1 MKMKKTI
8 LIALSLM
15 MLLVLSGCCLSH
27 EWEEADCVN
36 PKTCTKC
43 DATEGE
49 ALGHSWA
56 DATCEAP
63 KTCSVCGASEGEALG
78 HTWTDATCAQPKTC
92 QTCHATEGEALA
104 HNWIN
109 ATLTDPKTCLACG
122 ATEGEAGLVG
132 TVNVPELSDLE
143 KSLGDSR
150 KLNIRAEPKWP
161 DGERVGTYNHGDVV
175 TILEIKEVD
184 GMEWGRTDK
193 GWIVLIYV
201 DFG

>member
-1 MKMKKTI
+1 MKKTI
-8 LIALSLM
+8 LIVLSLM
-15 MLLVLSGCCLSH
+15 MILALSGCCLSH

-43 DATEGE
+43 DVTEGE
-49 ALGHSWA
+49 ALGHSWV

-143 KSLGDSR
+143 KSLGHSR
-150 KLNIRAEPKWP
+150 GLNIRAEPKWP
-161 DGERVGTYNHGDVV
+161 DGERVGTYNHEDVV

-184 GMEWGRTDK
+184 GMEWGCTDK
-193 GWIVLIYV
+193 GWIVLSYV